1 MPVRVDPTE
10 VAFIIAVAIVLSLVA
25 AAYPAW
31 RATRVEPVEGLRHE

>member
-1 MPVRVDPTE
+1 MPVRVQASE
-10 VAFIIAVAIVLSLVA
+10 VSTIVAVAIALSLVA